1 MVATFA
7 APLAFQGY
15 GVLAVCGMDLATQDL
30 QSHRPHL
37 ALLDCRLGPR
47 DLMRARSTLT
57 EGLGIPLVYVA
68 ADGSRPDTG
77 PAGVPSDAECLVPPF
92 TAESL
97 QEKIRRH
104 IERAVEAP
112 VRTLQIDD
120 ICINP
125 ERGCVCRAG
134 VQLRMSGL
142 ERLLLISLLSRPDMV
157 LTRSD
162 LLLIWDQQVVTRDE
176 LGGVIRRIRLKL
188 GRPAAWKIHQEKDIR
203 CWIEG
208 PAGGVPMGPRAGQP
222 PCPGRK

>member
-7 APLAFQGY
+7 APLAFLGY

-157 LTRSD
+157 LTKND
-162 LLLIWDQQVVTRDE
+162 LARIWGHHYVTCDG
-176 LGGVIRRIRLKL
+176 LGGVLHRIRALL
-188 GRPAAWKIHQEKDIR
+188 GRQAAWKIHQEKDNR
-203 CWIEG
+203 CWLERMAGCG
-208 PAGGVPMGPRAGQP
+208 PVGPRAGQAN
-222 PCPGRK
+222 CPRGK